1 MLFTSAALA
10 FSAAD
15 IEARVQEVQSLR
27 ADRLGTL
34 APEIP
39 DDAYATL
46 AKGSVATG
54 LTVVEGKQA
63 RIAWGL
69 AVLDAPVSAVFS
81 AVNDDR
87 NKSDYSKLA
96 HVELIEGDY
105 CAERRLVFQY
115 LPIPIVSDRWWVIEQ
130 RINTGVSEQ
139 SQGAVREMVWV
150 RERDGLPHLDESQK
164 TRVSRAVQAAEND
177 GGWWMVALDDQHTL
191 VQFWALSD
199 PGGSIPVRL
208 AGPFAAGSIRDTF
221 DMMES
226 LAQKGPSCTL

>member
-15 IEARVQEVQSLR
+15 IEARVR
-27 ADRLGTL
+27 AVHAVREDRLGTL
-34 APEIP
+34 APAIP
-39 DDAYATL
+39 DDAYPTL
-46 AKGSVATG
+46 AKGAVATG
-54 LTVVEGKQA
+54 LTAVEGKHA

-69 AVLDAPVSAVFS
+69 AVLDAPVAAVFS

-87 NKSDYSKLA
+87 NKPDYSKLA

-115 LPIPIVSDRWWVIEQ
+115 LPIPVVSDRWWVIEQ
-130 RINTGVSEQ
+130 RINADAAARSD
-139 SQGAVREMVWV
+139 GAVREMVWM
-150 RERDGLPHLDESQK
+150 RERDGLPHLDASQQE
-164 TRVSRAVQAAEND
+164 RVARAVQAEEND
-177 GGWWMVALDDQHTL
+177 GGWWMVALDEQHTL

-199 PGGSIPVRL
+199 PGGNIPVRL

-221 DMMES
+221 EMMES